1 LSACFVLDA
10 SAALPWCF
18 RDEASEAVNRLLKRL
33 QTNEEALVPAH
44 WTVEV
49 GNALLVAIRRKRIS
63 REDVIR
69 FLSDLEILP
78 IQVRSTNH
86 LAMATRLLP
95 LAEKHGLSLYD
106 TAYLQLAL
114 SERLPLATQDA
125 QLARAAQS
133 EGVAL
138 LL

>member
-1 LSACFVLDA
+1 M
-10 SAALPWCF
+10 
-18 RDEASEAVNRLLKRL
+18 
-33 QTNEEALVPAH
+33 
-44 WTVEV
+44 EV